1 MSNADRPEFRALAEV
16 RRVLVHVSEELAAWR
31 RRAQKAEAD
40 KNEISSSGDVVATQ
54 ERMAELERENAELR
68 LRLTTAR
75 TRVDD
80 LFQRLKFVEEQSQLE
95 EQRR

>member
-1 MSNADRPEFRALAEV
+1 MSNADRPEFQALAEL
-16 RRVLVHVSEELAAWR
+16 RRVLLHVTEELASWR
-31 RRAQKAEAD
+31 RRAQKAEAG
-40 KNEISSSGDVVATQ
+40 NNQESGGGDVVATR
-54 ERMAELERENAELR
+54 ERITELERENAEVR

-80 LFQRLKFVEEQSQLE
+80 LFRRLKFVEEQTELE

>member
-1 MSNADRPEFRALAEV
+1 MSNADRPEFQALAEL
-16 RRVLVHVSEELAAWR
+16 RRVLVHVTEELASWR
-31 RRAQKAEAD
+31 RRAQTAEAA
-40 KNEISSSGDVVATQ
+40 KNDVSTSGDVVATR
-54 ERMAELERENAELR
+54 ERISELERENAEAR

-80 LFQRLKFVEEQSQLE
+80 LFRRLKFVEEQSELE

>member
-1 MSNADRPEFRALAEV
+1 MSNADRPEFQALAEL
-16 RRVLVHVSEELAAWR
+16 RRVLVHVTEELASWR
-31 RRAQKAEAD
+31 RRAQKAESAR
-40 KNEISSSGDVVATQ
+40 NEVSTSGDVVATR
-54 ERMAELERENAELR
+54 ERISELERENAEVR

-80 LFQRLKFVEEQSQLE
+80 LFRRLKFVEEQSELE